1 MKLARTAMLNF
12 RIIRKSCKL
21 FTTTQATCLPNLF
34 LQRVVSI
41 EEEKKQ
47 LEMLKVKTTDADGRK
62 VMNIHHMNQ
71 IYKNIN
77 TCKLDRFSPI
87 YTDTHVMTMWNE

>member
-1 MKLARTAMLNF
+1 
-12 RIIRKSCKL
+12 
-21 FTTTQATCLPNLF
+21 
-34 LQRVVSI
+34 
-41 EEEKKQ
+41 
-47 LEMLKVKTTDADGRK
+47 MLKVKTTDGDGRK

>member
-1 MKLARTAMLNF
+1 M
-12 RIIRKSCKL
+12 
-21 FTTTQATCLPNLF
+21 FTKFISTKGGFN
-34 LQRVVSI
+34 RRR
-41 EEEKKQ
+41 KKQ
-47 LEMLKVKTTDADGRK
+47 LEMLKVKTTDGDGRK

>member
-1 MKLARTAMLNF
+1 
-12 RIIRKSCKL
+12 
-21 FTTTQATCLPNLF
+21 
-34 LQRVVSI
+34 
-41 EEEKKQ
+41 
-47 LEMLKVKTTDADGRK
+47 MLKVKTTDGDGRK

-87 YTDTHVMTMWNE
+87 YTWYPCYDNVERIKIVNFYNYCKNTGNDIRAIFYMYVHVVKSRFTYICRH